1 MQTKGIFLPIS
12 LICFLLYQNHNLLDE
27 YYQILISF
35 KRKCFF
41 KCLLAIAIDEVPI
54 KMHRIFPVADQFFM
68 NQKLKNTQQTEAH
81 ARRLGA
87 HNAVS
92 VSITQPSRCLFCA
105 DNSNRKFMAFSNL
118 SQSQTYFCRTDVI
131 ICSHYQQNPQQRGF
145 R

>member
-1 MQTKGIFLPIS
+1 
-12 LICFLLYQNHNLLDE
+12 
-27 YYQILISF
+27 
-35 KRKCFF
+35 
-41 KCLLAIAIDEVPI
+41 
-54 KMHRIFPVADQFFM
+54 MHRNIPVLDYFDM
-68 NQKLKNTQQTEAH
+68 NEKLKNTQQTDAH
-81 ARRLGA
+81 ARTLGA

-131 ICSHYQQNPQQRGF
+131 ICSHYPQNPQQRGF